1 MIVLYGISACDS
13 VKKARSWL
21 DKKGLVYR
29 FHDFR
34 IEGLSG
40 QELQRWCVQLGWQRV
55 LNQRSTTWRQLP
67 AEIKDALDE
76 ARAQALLLEY
86 PTLIKRP
93 VLVVKDAIHLGFNE
107 ADYQKIF
114 A

>member
-13 VKKARSWL
+13 VEKARAWL
-21 DKKGLVYR
+21 DKQGLVYR

-40 QELQRWCVQLGWQRV
+40 QELERWCTQLGWQRL

-67 AEIKDALDE
+67 AEIKQNLDQD
-76 ARAQALLLEY
+76 RAQALLLEY

-93 VLVVKDAIHLGFNE
+93 VLVFNETMHLGFNE
-107 ADYQKIF
+107 TDYQKIF

>member
-1 MIVLYGISACDS
+1 MIILYGISACDS
-13 VKKARSWL
+13 VKKARTWL
-21 DKKGLVYR
+21 DNKGLVYR

-40 QELQRWCVQLGWQRV
+40 QELQRWCAQLGWQRL

-67 AEIKDALDE
+67 AEIKLALDE
-76 ARAQALLLEY
+76 DRAQALLLEHT
-86 PTLIKRP
+86 TLIKRP
-93 VLVVKDAIHLGFNE
+93 VLVFNETIHLGFDE
-107 ADYQKIF
+107 ADYLKIF